1 MNVHVHVQLTSLFEQ
16 EYKKMQFII
25 TNTSAAPAYLHPTFT
40 LANIII
46 ILDLYTVTQ
55 IGGIITHCRSLMQ

>member
-16 EYKKMQFII
+16 EYKKMKFII
-25 TNTSAAPAYLHPTFT
+25 TNTSATPAYLHTTFT
-40 LANIII
+40 LTNIII

>member
-16 EYKKMQFII
+16 ENKKMQFIN
-25 TNTSAAPAYLHPTFT
+25 TNTSAAPAYLHPTPT